1 MMTMTMLAHTHGPF
15 ERAPASRQNAVSAET
30 AAARRAAIKQ
40 FCIGALTVLAAFG
53 ALTAVIALKAAIYYW
68 RFH

>member
-1 MMTMTMLAHTHGPF
+1 MTMLMHTHGRF
-15 ERAPASRQNAVSAET
+15 ERAPTSIAKQNAIRTDT
-30 AAARRAAIKQ
+30 AATRRAAIRR

-53 ALTAVIALKAAIYYW
+53 ALTAVVALKAAIYYW